1 VKADELTRGPEKE
14 APPRPGGSV
23 PGRSDAALRTLSLLA
38 GAGMLVGLAAIF
50 FWAPTEAFQGDV
62 QRIVYVHVPAAWVAY
77 LAFTVVL
84 IGSIAYLRS
93 GSQRWDALAHAS
105 AEVGVLFSA
114 LNLATGMMWG
124 RPIWNTYWTWDP
136 RLTTTFVLF
145 LIYVGY
151 LAFRALATDPSRG
164 ARISAVI
171 GIVGFVDI
179 PIVHFSAVW
188 WRGLHPA
195 RTLIDPGGAPPPPQ
209 MLVTILLMVA
219 VFSLLYALLLSL
231 RVRLARLEAEMDELE
246 AGEPGEAGRR

>member
-1 VKADELTRGPEKE
+1 MKAGELTRVEGEG
-14 APPRPGGSV
+14 APRRLRLSFPD
-23 PGRSDAALRTLSLLA
+23 RSQRALRILSLLV
-38 GAGMLVGLAAIF
+38 GAGMLIGLAAIF
-50 FWAPTEAFQGDV
+50 LWAPTEAFQGEV
-62 QRIVYVHVPAAWVAY
+62 QRIVYVHVPTAWVAY

-84 IGSIAYLRS
+84 IGSIAHLKS
-93 GSQRWDALAHAS
+93 GSARWDALARAS

-114 LNLATGMMWG
+114 LNLVTGMIWG

-136 RLTTTFVLF
+136 RLTTAFVLF

-151 LAFRALATDPSRG
+151 LVFRALATDPARG

-195 RTLIDPGGAPPPPQ
+195 RTLIDPGGAPPPPR
-209 MLVTILLMVA
+209 MLATIVLMVG
-219 VFSLLYALLLSL
+219 VFTLLYALLLSL
-231 RVRLARLEAEMDELE
+231 RIRLAGLESEVTELE
-246 AGEPGEAGRR
+246 AAGG

>member
-1 VKADELTRGPEKE
+1 MKADELTRVGEKE
-14 APPRPGGSV
+14 ASRRPGR
-23 PGRSDAALRTLSLLA
+23 PAFDRSQRALRTLSLLA
-38 GAGMLVGLAAIF
+38 GVGMLVGLAAIF
-50 FWAPTEAFQGDV
+50 LWAPTEAFQGDV

-93 GSQRWDALAHAS
+93 GSRHWDALAHAS

-114 LNLATGMMWG
+114 FNLMTGMMWG
-124 RPIWNTYWTWDP
+124 RPIWGTFWTWDP

-151 LAFRALATDPSRG
+151 LAFRALATDPSHG

-188 WRGLHPA
+188 WRGLHPV
-195 RTLIDPGGAPPPPQ
+195 RTLIDPGGSPPPPQ
-209 MLVTILLMVA
+209 MLVTIILMA
-219 VFSLLYALLLSL
+219 GVFTLLYALLLSL
-231 RVRLARLEAEMDELE
+231 RIRLARLESEVAELE
-246 AGEPGEAGRR
+246 AAGG